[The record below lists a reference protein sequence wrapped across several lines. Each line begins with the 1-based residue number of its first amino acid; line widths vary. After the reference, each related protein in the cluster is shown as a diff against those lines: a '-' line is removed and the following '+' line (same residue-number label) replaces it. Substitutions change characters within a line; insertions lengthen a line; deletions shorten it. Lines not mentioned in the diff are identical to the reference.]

1 MLGRIRILVHRIS
14 SSAEKL
20 GLFSNARKIPA
31 GLRQDGFFGGLGA
44 PRPLD
49 SLPNFLVIGCKT
61 ESASEAADGLVIFA
75 KLHIPIAKG
84 LGRNF
89 AVVGTCRSGARR
101 GRDGAPS
108 LRSFG

>member
-1 MLGRIRILVHRIS
+1 MLRRIRILVHRIS
-14 SSAEKL
+14 SGAESL
-20 GLFSNARKIPA
+20 VFFRKIPS

-44 PRPLD
+44 PCPLD
-49 SLPNFLVIGCKT
+49 FLPNFLVIGRKT

-84 LGRNF
+84 LGANF
-89 AVVGTCRSGARR
+89 PVVGTWRGGARR
-101 GRDGAPS
+101 GRDGAAS